1 MLLPDMH
8 PVGLSTKQAGVGEGW
23 QPGDGSEVD
32 VGETGRKT
40 LDDTQLI
47 DVTTARVSKVCLIVA
62 LSLKL
67 NDQSIA
73 LASRAKRYQKL
84 VKLEMSDQLMQR

>member
-1 MLLPDMH
+1 MYSLAACYCLTCTRLG
-8 PVGLSTKQAGVGEGW
+8 VSTKQAGVGEGW

-47 DVTTARVSKVCLIVA
+47 DVTTARVSKVCLVVA
-62 LSLKL
+62 LFLKL
-67 NDQSIA
+67 NDQSLA
-73 LASRAKRYQKL
+73 LVSRGAKRYQ
-84 VKLEMSDQLMQR
+84 